1 MGIRVIN
8 NIAADAVDT
17 QEQLA
22 WDTGATSVTRRPE
35 PDGEFTL
42 IIVYPD
48 YEKFADLTA
57 RLSQTTID
65 EAQHVT

>member
-8 NIAADAVDT
+8 NIPATEVDA

-22 WDTGATSVTRRPE
+22 RDTGATSVQRVPE
-35 PDGEFTL
+35 QDGEFTL

-48 YEKFADLTA
+48 YERFQDLSARTA
-57 RLSQTTID
+57 PAAPAEI
-65 EAQHVT
+65 